1 MHLYLARRPTA
12 NRRHGAM
19 LVLVAVTLIIFI
31 VALVFSI
38 DIAYMQLTRSQLRA
52 ATDAAAKAA
61 AITLSMTQDDQAA
74 VQAAIDIA
82 AENTVAGDPL
92 LLRAEDIE
100 LGKSTRQ
107 TDGSWQFVAGAT
119 PYNALRVNGA
129 RTSGSQSG
137 PVRLLVGRL
146 LGRETFEPSHS
157 ATASQV
163 DQDVVLVLD
172 RSGSM
177 AWDLSGIEWSY
188 PGSTQYPAAY
198 CLPPHATL
206 SRWAAAASAVETF
219 IVALETTTPIENLSI
234 VSFSSAYTG
243 CGRTVPAASI
253 DSVLS
258 PDYSLARTAISQ
270 LSSNSIPGGTN
281 IGAGI
286 DRGVEALTGSNAR
299 QFAQKTLIVMTD
311 GHWTDGASPTAAAQR
326 AADRNIKVHSITFS
340 DDADVSLMQ
349 EVARIGGGKHFHAP
363 DAQTLRE
370 IYEEIAYTLPIV
382 LTE

>member
-1 MHLYLARRPTA
+1 MHNDQACRPAGEQRR
-12 NRRHGAM
+12 GAM
-19 LVLVAVTLIIFI
+19 LVLVAITLIIFI

-74 VQAAIDIA
+74 VQSAIDIA

-107 TDGSWQFVAGAT
+107 TDGSWQFIAGAT
-119 PYNALRVNGA
+119 PYNALRVNGT
-129 RTSGSQSG
+129 RTASSRSGS
-137 PVRLLVGRL
+137 VRLLVGRL
-146 LGRETFEPSHS
+146 LGRETFEPTHT

-177 AWDLSGIEWSY
+177 AWDLSGVDWHY
-188 PGSTQYPAAY
+188 PGASQYPAAY
-198 CLPPHATL
+198 CEPPHAL
-206 SRWAAAASAVETF
+206 SRWGAAHTAVNAF
-219 IVALETTTPIENLSI
+219 ITAIETTTPIEHLSI
-234 VSFSSAYTG
+234 VSFSSSYTG
-243 CGRTVPAASI
+243 CSRTVQAASI
-253 DSVLS
+253 DSALS
-258 PDYSLARTAISQ
+258 RDYSLARNAMNQ
-270 LSSNSIPGGTN
+270 LSNNSIPGGTN

-286 DRGVEALTGSNAR
+286 DRAVEVLTGSNIR
-299 QFAQKTLIVMTD
+299 PFAQKTIIVMTD
-311 GHWTDGASPTAAAQR
+311 GHWTDGASPSEAARR
-326 AADRNIKVHSITFS
+326 AADRIIKVHAITFS
-340 DDADVSLMQ
+340 DDADQSLMH

-363 DAQTLRE
+363 DADTLRE
-370 IYEEIAYTLPIV
+370 IYEEIAYTLPII

>member
-1 MHLYLARRPTA
+1 MI
-12 NRRHGAM
+12 
-19 LVLVAVTLIIFI
+19 VLVAVTLIIFI

-74 VQAAIDIA
+74 VQSAIDIA

-92 LLRAEDIE
+92 LLRAEDVE

-129 RTSGSQSG
+129 RTASSRSG

-146 LGRETFEPSHS
+146 LGQETFEPSHS

-177 AWDLSGIEWSY
+177 AWDLSGEEWSY
-188 PGSTQYPAAY
+188 PGTAQYPAAY
-198 CLPPHATL
+198 CLPPHATE
-206 SRWAAAASAVETF
+206 SRWAAAASAVGAF
-219 IVALETTTPIENLSI
+219 ITAIETTSPIENLSI
-234 VSFSSAYTG
+234 VSFSSSYTG
-243 CGRTVPAASI
+243 CSRTVLAASI

-258 PDYSLARTAISQ
+258 QDYSLARNAMNQ
-270 LSSNSIPGGTN
+270 LSSNPIPGGTN

-286 DRGVEALTGSNAR
+286 DRAVEVLTGNGVR
-299 QFAQKTLIVMTD
+299 QFAQKTMIVMTD
-311 GHWTDGASPTAAAQR
+311 GNWTDGASPVEAAQR
-326 AADRNIKVHSITFS
+326 AANRLIKVHAITFS
-340 DDADVSLMQ
+340 DDADQTLMQ

-363 DAQTLRE
+363 DAETLRE
-370 IYEEIAYTLPIV
+370 IYEEIAYTLPII